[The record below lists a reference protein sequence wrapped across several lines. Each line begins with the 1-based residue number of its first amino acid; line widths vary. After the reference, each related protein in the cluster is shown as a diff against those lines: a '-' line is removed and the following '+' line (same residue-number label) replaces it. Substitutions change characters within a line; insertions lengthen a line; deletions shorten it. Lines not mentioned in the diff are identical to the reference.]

1 MALLT
6 NALYIAQGEINCI
19 VTEMKRSVRF
29 PTHSIVSCIYHVQH
43 LAIAQHIY
51 SQSPN
56 HLIMLDSVV

>member
-29 PTHSIVSCIYHVQH
+29 PTHSIVSCLYQVQQELVTEH
-43 LAIAQHIY
+43 SFGINAAA
-51 SQSPN
+51 
-56 HLIMLDSVV
+56 